1 MGESDTCVVYYQAVY
16 SPKHGHPLTPS
27 PQTLLEVQDDPVMT
41 KGDFREHAAVFSHWK
56 LLDLE
61 VKAVSDMNGLK

>member
-1 MGESDTCVVYYQAVY
+1 MD
-16 SPKHGHPLTPS
+16 HPLTPS

-41 KGDFREHAAVFSHWK
+41 KGDFREYAAVFSHWK